1 MRRTLEFVAMVALLV
16 ACSTGVGSIP
26 GVFSTGDLRILAL
39 DPDVR
44 ECVVSE
50 GIWLAVLGEGFGS
63 SEAWAS
69 GDHTVIFPPNPPG
82 IQAEQVQLVGDTLFM
97 LVPEGIASGTLV
109 IDAGDLGRA
118 EIPLTVVGSDATGAD
133 PQMVGTLCTSSPP
146 AGS

>member
-1 MRRTLEFVAMVALLV
+1 MRRLRVLAALAALLV

-50 GIWLAVLGEGFGS
+50 GIWLGVLGEGFGTAS
-63 SEAWAS
+63 AWES
-69 GDHTVIFPPNPPG
+69 GEHTVTFPPNPPG
-82 IQAEQVQLVGDTLFM
+82 IEAEQVQLVGNTLFM
-97 LVPEGIASGTLV
+97 RVPEGVASGSLI

-118 EIPLTVVGSDATGAD
+118 EIPITVEGVGVDV
-133 PQMVGTLCTSSPP
+133 QMVGTICTSNPP
-146 AGS
+146 SGS